1 MADQI
6 YEVRINGLVST
17 EGLLE
22 QLRDVQVAEHEL
34 RTVLSGHF
42 VDQAELYGFLNLLRS
57 YGLEVVEVRRVPR
70 TPDETGRPDEDVDE
84 DVDEDEDEDEEEE
97 R

>member
-70 TPDETGRPDEDVDE
+70 TPDETGRPDEDE
-84 DVDEDEDEDEEEE
+84 DVDEDEEE
-97 R
+97 RR

>member
-70 TPDETGRPDEDVDE
+70 TPDETGRPDEAVDE
-84 DVDEDEDEDEEEE
+84 DVDADADEAE
-97 R
+97 RR